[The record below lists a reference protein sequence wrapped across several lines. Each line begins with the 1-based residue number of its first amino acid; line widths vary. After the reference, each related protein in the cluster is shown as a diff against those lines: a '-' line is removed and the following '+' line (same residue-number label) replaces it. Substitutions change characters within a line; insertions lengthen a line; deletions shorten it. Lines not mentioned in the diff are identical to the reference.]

1 MKKTLI
7 ILLFLLIN
15 CNDKNDNSKQ
25 TTMNKKPIFTLFPME
40 EICYDG
46 VVYLFHQHNFSS
58 VKFNKNGKIETCQ

>member
-7 ILLFLLIN
+7 ILLLSISCSDN
-15 CNDKNDNSKQ
+15 NDNPKSA
-25 TTMNKKPIFTLFPME
+25 TMNGKPIFTLFPLE

-46 VVYLFHQHNFSS
+46 VVYLIGQHFSS

>member
-7 ILLFLLIN
+7 ILLFLSIN
-15 CNDKNDNSKQ
+15 CSDNNDNLKSA
-25 TTMNKKPIFTLFPME
+25 TMNGKPIFTLFPLQ

-46 VVYLFHQHNFSS
+46 VVYLIGQHFSS